1 MNPLLRKLI
10 IGATVAGGSGLLF
23 LAALDNLIMPRIVQ
37 VPMVT
42 VPDLQGRAAD
52 EARRRLA
59 SEGLRLAVRDS
70 VFSESAPVGRIV
82 DQAPR
87 PGERIKRARRVFVD
101 VSRGP
106 RLYPV
111 PEVVGGSERE
121 AGLKIQGGQLR
132 QGAIEYAS
140 SGTFPAGV
148 VIRQRPSAG
157 DRVPRGSE
165 VRLVVSSGPPGAPKR
180 VPDLAGLPIEV
191 VEDSLAKY
199 EMTLGPV
206 RRQGAGG
213 PAGRVLSQAPEAGAR
228 VARHTPVEVV
238 VSAPASDDAGA
249 QSP

>member
-10 IGATVAGGSGLLF
+10 IAAAVAGGSGLLF
-23 LAALDNLIMPRIVQ
+23 VAALDNLIMPRIVQ

-42 VPDLQGRAAD
+42 VPDLQGRTAD

-59 SEGLRLAVRDS
+59 GEGLRLALRDS
-70 VFSESAPVGRIV
+70 AFSESAPIGQIV
-82 DQAPR
+82 DQSPS

-132 QGAIEYAS
+132 QGPVEYAS

-157 DRVPRGSE
+157 ERVPRGSA
-165 VRLVVSSGPPGAPKR
+165 VHLVVSSGSPTSPKR
-180 VPDLAGLPIEV
+180 VPDLVGLSVEV
-191 VEDSLAKY
+191 VEDSLGKY

-206 RRQGAGG
+206 RRQTAGG
-213 PAGRVLSQAPEAGAR
+213 PAGRVLSQTPEAGAR
-228 VARHTPVEVV
+228 VPRHTAVEVT
-238 VSAPASDDAGA
+238 VSAPASDDAGE
-249 QSP
+249 PPR